1 LSGLFTTLSKTL
13 YVGNSH
19 REGSKLGLQTSLG
32 LEEILMG
39 YKEVVQYARWKND
52 FQNLNNLRPEDVPM
66 AKNLLKALDEPLYL
80 RWILF
85 NQPQGKNI
93 IEHDFFDYV
102 LSPPPQASDPI
113 LNVALELLVKDFL
126 HYLEKNY
133 FAVIKNQGSGLEIS
147 TFDPI
152 DLDQSFWEF
161 LGSTYDDSYLQSRW
175 ALIQSVYRLRQY
187 PRLPSPILLRNMI
200 IKEKIPLPVTR
211 EIGSF
216 GDVVAGCM
224 FCGRESKTF
233 EVKKE
238 YVEFASQRPQS
249 RILNKNASFCP
260 ICLFASYIS
269 PIRNPNN
276 CITLKANYEK
286 EEFSH
291 LFNRIFGMSIG
302 NLTTISF
309 HSRLVSSYGKTA
321 LTYLAASRIPLN
333 ILVDPNFDVINTVT
347 ASPLKKK
354 KVLAMKAFDPI
365 LGYEVFTRRIR
376 GSNPLER
383 EFKKALWAIMNDEYF
398 SLLPSVGF
406 LATNLASRKRELLLD
421 NGIFELIQNEVIE
434 MEERP
439 DIVFGTALLLDAFL
453 PKTWKDTEDLKTEVR
468 KVAYYLENP
477 EQALYRLM
485 QITGKDYATIEQSFR
500 NKTQFKLLRDL
511 LIKIHQEENLGD
523 FEKEQEERKKWIEE
537 SGGSSY
543 DETERLFL
551 YHDDIL
557 KVYMYIQDLLVAE
570 EADPRR
576 RKKKFSDLM
585 TRVKYALIAKRI
597 ELIGGM

>member
-1 LSGLFTTLSKTL
+1 
-13 YVGNSH
+13 
-19 REGSKLGLQTSLG
+19 
-32 LEEILMG
+32 MG

-52 FQNLNNLRPEDVPM
+52 FQNLNNLKPEDVPM
-66 AKNLLKALDEPLYL
+66 AKNLLKTLDEPLYL

-85 NQPQGKNI
+85 NQPQGENI
-93 IEHDFFDYV
+93 IEHDFFNYV
-102 LSPPPQASDPI
+102 LSPPQASDPI

-133 FAVIKNQGSGLEIS
+133 FAVIRNLGSELEIS
-147 TFDPI
+147 TFEPI

-161 LGSTYDDSYLQSRW
+161 LGSTYDDFYLQSRW
-175 ALIQSVYRLRQY
+175 ALIQSVYRLQQY
-187 PRLPSPILLRNMI
+187 RNLPSPISLRDI
-200 IKEKIPLPVTR
+200 IIQEKIPLPVTK

-224 FCGRESKTF
+224 FCGRESITY

-276 CITLKANYEK
+276 CITLEANYEK
-286 EEFSH
+286 EELSH
-291 LFNRIFGMSIG
+291 LFNRIFGISIG
-302 NLTTISF
+302 NLITISF

-333 ILVDPNFDVINTVT
+333 ILIDPDFDVVNTVT

-354 KVLAMKAFDPI
+354 KILAMKAFDSI
-365 LGYEVFTRRIR
+365 LGYEVFNRRIR
-376 GSNPLER
+376 GINPLER
-383 EFKKALWAIMNDEYF
+383 EFKKALWAIINDEYF
-398 SLLPSVGF
+398 SLLPSVSL
-406 LATNLASRKRELLLD
+406 LARNLAPRKRELLLED
-421 NGIFELIQNEVIE
+421 GIFELIRNEVIG

-485 QITGKDYATIEQSFR
+485 QITGQDYTTIEQSFR

-511 LIKIHQEENLGD
+511 LIKIHQEEKLGD
-523 FEKEQEERKKWIEE
+523 FEKEQKERKKWIEE
-537 SGGSSY
+537 SGGFSY
-543 DETERLFL
+543 DERERLFL

-557 KVYMYIQDLLVAE
+557 KVYMYIQDLLSAE
-570 EADPRR
+570 EPDPKR

>member
-1 LSGLFTTLSKTL
+1 MDFKPHLL
-13 YVGNSH
+13 
-19 REGSKLGLQTSLG
+19 LG
-32 LEEILMG
+32 LEEISMG

-52 FQNLNNLRPEDVPM
+52 FQNLNNLKPEDVPM
-66 AKNLLKALDEPLYL
+66 AKNLLKTLDEPLYL

-85 NQPQGKNI
+85 NQPQGENI
-93 IEHDFFDYV
+93 IEHDFFNYV
-102 LSPPPQASDPI
+102 LSPPQASDPI

-133 FAVIKNQGSGLEIS
+133 FAVIRNLGSELEIS
-147 TFDPI
+147 TFEPI

-161 LGSTYDDSYLQSRW
+161 LGSTYDDFYLQSRW
-175 ALIQSVYRLRQY
+175 ALIQSVYRLQQY
-187 PRLPSPILLRNMI
+187 RNLPSPISLRDI
-200 IKEKIPLPVTR
+200 IIQEKIPLPVTK

-224 FCGRESKTF
+224 FCGRESITY

-276 CITLKANYEK
+276 CITLEANYEK
-286 EEFSH
+286 EELSH
-291 LFNRIFGMSIG
+291 LFNRIFGISIG
-302 NLTTISF
+302 NLITISF

-333 ILVDPNFDVINTVT
+333 ILIDPDFDVVNTVT

-354 KVLAMKAFDPI
+354 KILAMKAFDSI
-365 LGYEVFTRRIR
+365 LGYEVFNRRIR
-376 GSNPLER
+376 GINPLER
-383 EFKKALWAIMNDEYF
+383 EFKKALWAIINDEYF
-398 SLLPSVGF
+398 SLLPSVSL
-406 LATNLASRKRELLLD
+406 LARNLAPRKRELLLED
-421 NGIFELIQNEVIE
+421 GIFELIRNEVIG

-485 QITGKDYATIEQSFR
+485 QITGQDYTTIEQSFR

-511 LIKIHQEENLGD
+511 LIKIHQEEKLGD
-523 FEKEQEERKKWIEE
+523 FEKEQKERKKWIEE
-537 SGGSSY
+537 SGGFSY
-543 DETERLFL
+543 DERERLFL

-557 KVYMYIQDLLVAE
+557 KVYMYIQDLLSAE
-570 EADPRR
+570 EPDPKR